1 MPINVVF
8 KSSSTEVG
16 VEARTSCLAYLEPCL
31 IVRENCDGATDLEGG
46 TKVFVGNALRGKAVA
61 PNPIDVL
68 PLEDKRN
75 DRENWRSTIATKKG
89 RTSSRDIDKHDVVL
103 EVIAGIALKVKSAG
117 WHANEL

>member
-1 MPINVVF
+1 MF
-8 KSSSTEVG
+8 RSSSTEVG
-16 VEARTSCLAYLEPCL
+16 DEERTFCLADLEPCL
-31 IVRENCDGATDLEGG
+31 IVRENCDGVTDLEGG

-68 PLEDKRN
+68 PLEDKMN

-89 RTSSRDIDKHDVVL
+89 RTSSSDMVKYEVVL
-103 EVIAGIALKVKSAG
+103 EVMAGIALKVKSAG